1 MLRTVAQRR
10 AVRRAVQTSCQA
22 VNMSEFRLLA
32 ERVVDLSPRGML
44 VACETAAQVGDRVT
58 VSFSVPGS
66 VPGPDDV
73 WFNAEAVVARVVG
86 GQRCHDDGYGAG
98 LEFTYF
104 EKRCRQELLSRLAGF
119 PPPVPKRQPRRVEV
133 CSQELQVLS
142 SVFVSPNLIAQAS
155 LVRAVTPRPARATSI
170 PRGAFS

>member
-1 MLRTVAQRR
+1 
-10 AVRRAVQTSCQA
+10 
-22 VNMSEFRLLA
+22 MSEFRLLA

-44 VACETAAQVGDRVT
+44 VACEMAAQVGDRVT
-58 VSFSVPGS
+58 VSFR
-66 VPGPDDV
+66 VPGPDDL

-86 GQRCHDDGYGAG
+86 GQRCDDEGYGAG

-142 SVFVSPNLIAQAS
+142 SVFVSPNLTAQAS
-155 LVRAVTPRPARATSI
+155 LARAVTPRVVRPTSI